1 MPGLRREDGWLQV
14 IRALECHY
22 ATMPSCLR
30 PSCMKP
36 WIVFCLI
43 CGRGPMKVP
52 QPLHRGSKQPCA
64 EFKHWLHRN
73 VRQPRP
79 RNARARFR
87 LLVLSLTIVA
97 KNLVMKGLSRDQSV
111 LVGRQPPQ
119 QVHPPKHR
127 AKQQVVCRLKLLHQ
141 HLQPHHLYIHFY
153 TQISIFFIFHYLLIF
168 SYIYISLSL
177 SLLRPGTCASDIC
190 VYMYIYIYVHICFC
204 FTYIHTYLPTYIHTY
219 IYIYIHTWMNGGQH
233 WFWAQGGY
241 DIGSCWWHGLFLLQ
255 AERSCLWH
263 SNCLLIRGPENT
275 PTGHPQHH
283 LILGNRTV
291 WQPVHPDPLFSLRRK
306 QQRASLSGWLSW
318 HIYIHIHI

>member
-1 MPGLRREDGWLQV
+1 MCNKARPRLLTRLQGEAYRATEHLPVPGLRREDGWLQV

-73 VRQPRP
+73 LRQPRT

-97 KNLVMKGLSRDQSV
+97 KNLVMKGLSRNQSV

-153 TQISIFFIFHYLLIF
+153 IQISMLFLFHYLLIF
-168 SYIYISLSL
+168 SYIYIPLSLSL
-177 SLLRPGTCASDIC
+177 SLSAAAWYLCFRFMC
-190 VYMYIYIYVHICFC
+190 MYIYIYMYIYVFYIH
-204 FTYIHTYLPTYIHTY
+204 TYIHTYLPTYIPTYLHTY
-219 IYIYIHTWMNGGQH
+219 IPTYLHTYIHT
-233 WFWAQGGY
+233 
-241 DIGSCWWHGLFLLQ
+241 
-255 AERSCLWH
+255 
-263 SNCLLIRGPENT
+263 
-275 PTGHPQHH
+275 
-283 LILGNRTV
+283 
-291 WQPVHPDPLFSLRRK
+291 
-306 QQRASLSGWLSW
+306 
-318 HIYIHIHI
+318 YIHR